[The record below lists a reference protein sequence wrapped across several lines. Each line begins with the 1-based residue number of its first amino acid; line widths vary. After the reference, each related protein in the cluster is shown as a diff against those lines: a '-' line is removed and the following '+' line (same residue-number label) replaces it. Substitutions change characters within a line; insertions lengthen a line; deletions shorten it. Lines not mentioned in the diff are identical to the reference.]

1 MSLNF
6 TRNRSKIRTEVHE
19 KYMSSSSSSFDADSK
34 SILQEILRSMQIQSQ
49 QIEPDQASRQPDEIS
64 EPATIMLR
72 GDNFLQAITDL
83 DGCSHI
89 WLIFGFHH
97 NTNWK
102 PLVQTPRSDR
112 KIGVFATRAPYRPN
126 PLGLS
131 CVPLISVHGLEI
143 KIGPNDL
150 LDGTPIYDIKPYVA
164 DIDSVPNTN
173 ILWLNDSTY
182 PKMKINF
189 SPSAE
194 AELDFLELHDL
205 SQIRSFI
212 KRQLEYDP
220 TNSNKKR
227 VENSNHFWTLSYR
240 TWRIDFILTDNI
252 VGILAIRSGYSAAE
266 LLDPLDTY
274 LDKAIHQK
282 FNRQFN

>member
-1 MSLNF
+1 MNGAANG
-6 TRNRSKIRTEVHE
+6 TRVVELVLKPIGYITSK
-19 KYMSSSSSSFDADSK
+19 
-34 SILQEILRSMQIQSQ
+34 
-49 QIEPDQASRQPDEIS
+49 QIEPYQASRQPDEIS
-64 EPATIMLR
+64 EPATLMLR
-72 GDNFLQAITDL
+72 GDNFLQAVTDL
-83 DGCSHI
+83 DGCSHV

-131 CVPLISVHGLEI
+131 CVSLISIQGLEI
-143 KIGPNDL
+143 KLGPNDL
-150 LDGTPIYDIKPYVA
+150 LDGTPIYDIKPYIA
-164 DIDSVPNTN
+164 EIDSLPDTTV
-173 ILWLNDSTY
+173 LWLNDSTH

-194 AELDFLELHDL
+194 AELDFLEINDL

-212 KRQLEYDP
+212 KRQLEFDP

-227 VENSNHFWTLSYR
+227 VEKNNHFWTLSYR
-240 TWRIDFILTDNI
+240 TWRIDFILTDSTI
-252 VGILAIRSGYSAAE
+252 GILAIRSGYTTAE
-266 LLDPLDTY
+266 LMDPTDTY
-274 LDKAIHQK
+274 LDKAIHHK